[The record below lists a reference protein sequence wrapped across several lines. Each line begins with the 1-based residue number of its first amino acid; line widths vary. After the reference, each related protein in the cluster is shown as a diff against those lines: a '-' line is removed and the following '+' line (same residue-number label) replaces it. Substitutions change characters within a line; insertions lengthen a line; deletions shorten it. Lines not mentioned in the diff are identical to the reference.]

1 MKKFLMIFALISVFT
16 VSAIAQDNSESK
28 KSSGPERTEGKW
40 TDLSYVNVPVLKILE
55 GVDAYAVI
63 YQKNKVGVGSTVIP
77 KAWAHGDPE
86 NPRKLKFRNV
96 RTSIGAYMTV
106 VKDDDGFKRVILSIP
121 MNKSNSIWGVAN
133 TRKSMEG
140 SDKETLED
148 LAL

>member
-1 MKKFLMIFALISVFT
+1 
-16 VSAIAQDNSESK
+16 
-28 KSSGPERTEGKW
+28 
-40 TDLSYVNVPVLKILE
+40 
-55 GVDAYAVI
+55 
-63 YQKNKVGVGSTVIP
+63 
-77 KAWAHGDPE
+77 
-86 NPRKLKFRNV
+86 
-96 RTSIGAYMTV
+96 MTV